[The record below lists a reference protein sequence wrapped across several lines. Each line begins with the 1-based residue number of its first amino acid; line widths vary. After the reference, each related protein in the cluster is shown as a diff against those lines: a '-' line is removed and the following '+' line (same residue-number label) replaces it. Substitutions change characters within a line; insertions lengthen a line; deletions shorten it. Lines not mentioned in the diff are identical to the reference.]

1 MTIRKQWLIALI
13 LTAAL
18 SVVVNSFVFSL
29 LINRYFVNYTEE
41 QYEDH
46 FSQIITYAKTA
57 LKDDNFSI
65 EQIESQLESH
75 LSDPIIRIRLY
86 DRNLV
91 LLVDVD
97 EPAEI
102 IDNMMRNNMMN
113 RMMNRMTNDFTNE
126 TETLDI
132 IDNGVLLGKITIT
145 RYSSIGNSFGT
156 RMFRAALIT
165 YSIISFGL
173 VLIFIVLAGSKISK
187 VLSTDLANTA
197 EMAMGIDLGKGFER
211 KTSRIEEIRIIQ
223 TSLEA
228 LNTRLKMKQK
238 ARKRFVDELIHQAR
252 TPLTILKNHLEAI
265 DDGIIDMTR
274 DEIKTCELQIDNLTS
289 IISDLSNIVDV
300 GKDEIILNIEEFE
313 FHQLISQIIA
323 GIKIQF
329 DKKHIDLELLSVKK
343 VYIKS
348 DKYKLSQSI
357 YNILTNAY
365 KFTEPNGTV
374 TVKYEAIHNQLI
386 IDIEDSGAGIPKDE
400 IVKIFDAYH
409 SGESHKTTGE
419 GLGLY
424 IAKENVE
431 ALGGSINV
439 ESDFGKGS
447 QFIITIPYTILDN
460 NI

>member
-13 LTAAL
+13 LTAVI
-18 SVVVNSFVFSL
+18 SVAVNSFIFSL

-41 QYEDH
+41 KYEDH
-46 FSQIITYAKTA
+46 FTQIIAYSKRV
-57 LKDDNFSI
+57 LIDSEYSP
-65 EQIESQLESH
+65 EQIEVQLESH

-86 DRNLV
+86 DRNLD
-91 LLVDVD
+91 LLADVA
-97 EPAEI
+97 EPVET
-102 IDNMMRNNMMN
+102 IDNMMRGNMMS
-113 RMMNRMTNDFTNE
+113 RMMGSFTNE

-132 IDNGVLLGKITIT
+132 MDNGVLLGKITIT
-145 RYSSIGNSFGT
+145 RHSSIGNSFGT

-173 VLIFIVLAGSKISK
+173 VLIFIAVTGSKISK

-197 EMAMGIDLGKGFER
+197 EMAMEIDLGKGFER

-265 DDGIIDMTR
+265 DDGIVEMTH
-274 DEIKTCELQIDNLTS
+274 DEIRTCEIQIENLTS
-289 IISDLSNIVDV
+289 IISDLSNIVDI
-300 GKDEIILNIEEFE
+300 GKDEIVLNVEAFE
-313 FHQLISQIIA
+313 LHQLISQIIA
-323 GIKIQF
+323 GIKVQF
-329 DKKHIDLELLSVKK
+329 DKKNIGLELLSIKK
-343 VYIKS
+343 VYINS
-348 DKYKLSQSI
+348 DKYRLSQSI

-365 KFTEPNGTV
+365 KFTESNGVV
-374 TVKYEAIHNQLI
+374 TIKYETVQDRLI
-386 IDIEDSGAGIPKDE
+386 IDIEDSGIGIPKDE

-409 SGESHKTTGE
+409 SGESHKTSGE

-439 ESDFGKGS
+439 ESDPGKGS
-447 QFIITIPYTILDN
+447 RFIITIPYTESSDKI
-460 NI
+460 

>member
-13 LTAAL
+13 LTAII
-18 SVVVNSFVFSL
+18 SVAVNSFIFSL

-41 QYEDH
+41 KYEDH
-46 FSQIITYAKTA
+46 FTQIIDYSKRV
-57 LKDDNFSI
+57 LKDYEYSH
-65 EQIESQLESH
+65 EQIEVQLESH

-86 DRNLV
+86 DRNLD
-91 LLVDVD
+91 LLADVA
-97 EPAEI
+97 EPVETI
-102 IDNMMRNNMMN
+102 NNMMRGNMMS
-113 RMMNRMTNDFTNE
+113 RMMGSFTNE

-145 RYSSIGNSFGT
+145 RHSSIGNSFGT
-156 RMFRAALIT
+156 RMFKAALIT

-173 VLIFIVLAGSKISK
+173 VLIFIVVTGSKISK

-197 EMAMGIDLGKGFER
+197 EMAMGVDLGKEFER
-211 KTSRIEEIRIIQ
+211 KTSRIKEIRIIQ

-265 DDGIIDMTR
+265 DDGIVEMTH
-274 DEIKTCELQIDNLTS
+274 DEIKTCEIQIENLTS
-289 IISDLSNIVDV
+289 IISDLSNIVDI
-300 GKDEIILNIEEFE
+300 GKDEIVLNVEVFE
-313 FHQLISQIIA
+313 LHQLISQIIS
-323 GIKIQF
+323 GIKVQF
-329 DKKHIDLELLSVKK
+329 DKKNIGLDLLSIKK
-343 VYIKS
+343 IYIRS
-348 DKYKLSQSI
+348 DKYRLSQSI

-365 KFTEPNGTV
+365 KFTEANGMV
-374 TVKYEAIHNQLI
+374 TIKYETLQNRLI
-386 IDIEDSGAGIPKDE
+386 IDIEDSGIGIPKEE

-409 SGESHKTTGE
+409 SGESHKSSGE

-439 ESDFGKGS
+439 ESDLGKGS
-447 QFIITIPYTILDN
+447 RFIITIPYTVSDGHKI
-460 NI
+460 

>member
-13 LTAAL
+13 LTAVI
-18 SVVVNSFVFSL
+18 SVAVNSFIFSL

-41 QYEDH
+41 KYEDH
-46 FSQIITYAKTA
+46 FTQIIDYSKRV
-57 LKDDNFSI
+57 LKDYEYSH
-65 EQIESQLESH
+65 EQIEVQLESH

-86 DRNLV
+86 DRNLD
-91 LLVDVD
+91 LLADVA
-97 EPAEI
+97 EPVETI
-102 IDNMMRNNMMN
+102 NNMMRGNMMS
-113 RMMNRMTNDFTNE
+113 RMMGSFTNE

-145 RYSSIGNSFGT
+145 RHSSIGNSFGT
-156 RMFRAALIT
+156 RMFKAALIT

-173 VLIFIVLAGSKISK
+173 VLIFIVVTGSKISK

-197 EMAMGIDLGKGFER
+197 EMAMGVDLGKEFER
-211 KTSRIEEIRIIQ
+211 KTSRIKEIRIIQ

-265 DDGIIDMTR
+265 DDGIVEMTH
-274 DEIKTCELQIDNLTS
+274 DEIKTCEIQIENLTS
-289 IISDLSNIVDV
+289 IISDLSNIVDI
-300 GKDEIILNIEEFE
+300 GKDEIVLNVEVFE
-313 FHQLISQIIA
+313 LHQLISQIIS
-323 GIKIQF
+323 GIKVQF
-329 DKKHIDLELLSVKK
+329 DKKNIGLDLLSIKK
-343 VYIKS
+343 IYIRS
-348 DKYKLSQSI
+348 DKYRLSQSI

-365 KFTEPNGTV
+365 KFTEANGMV
-374 TVKYEAIHNQLI
+374 TIKYETLQNRLI
-386 IDIEDSGAGIPKDE
+386 IDIEDSGIGIPKEE

-409 SGESHKTTGE
+409 SGESHKSSGE

-439 ESDFGKGS
+439 ESDLGKGS
-447 QFIITIPYTILDN
+447 WFIITIPYAESDGHKI
-460 NI
+460 